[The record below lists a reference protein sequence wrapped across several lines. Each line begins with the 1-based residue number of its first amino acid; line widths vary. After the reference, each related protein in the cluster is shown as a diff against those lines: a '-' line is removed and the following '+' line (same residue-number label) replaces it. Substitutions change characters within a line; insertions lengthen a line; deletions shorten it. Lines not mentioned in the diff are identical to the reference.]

1 MSQTCCF
8 TLISESMP
16 TQWVCY
22 IMKMDCGI
30 QRAGQEDIKPACLSR
45 KCSQAHRARTSQ
57 RFTKRL
63 LQGARLPHSLL
74 RDTSSFLVD
83 ADSSQCRKDTYNSQG
98 KVFMRGTV
106 PPCQEHICSLHG
118 GLMRQP
124 ATVVPLYGDDIWNP
138 RNSLVSP
145 YSGLMKQPTK
155 EGPFRNSR
163 NV

>member
-1 MSQTCCF
+1 
-8 TLISESMP
+8 
-16 TQWVCY
+16 V
-22 IMKMDCGI
+22 
-30 QRAGQEDIKPACLSR
+30 SR
-45 KCSQAHRARTSQ
+45 GCVAMQSGPHH
-57 RFTKRL
+57 

-83 ADSSQCRKDTYNSQG
+83 ADSSQCRKDTYNSLG

-106 PPCQEHICSLHG
+106 PPCQEHICSLHN